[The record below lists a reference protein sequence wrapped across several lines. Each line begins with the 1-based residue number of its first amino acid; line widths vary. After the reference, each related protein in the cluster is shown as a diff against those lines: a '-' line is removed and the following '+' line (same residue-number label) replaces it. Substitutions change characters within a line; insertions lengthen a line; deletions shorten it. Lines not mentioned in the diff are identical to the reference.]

1 MNSIVISYH
10 LKLYK
15 EVNVI
20 IGMFEKGLTHFHLR
34 KPDLNIDEFRALIVE
49 IPEQYHSKII
59 IHSHFELI
67 SEFKVMGYYLSSA
80 DRENYSHLS
89 GLNCVK
95 STFVDNFDEI
105 DELDGKFD
113 YFVMGSIF
121 KSISKPDLNMK
132 FNHEYLKSRL
142 NQQKYQSKILAIG
155 GIKESTT
162 EIALNYGFD
171 GVVILGA
178 VWALYM
184 ETFDV
189 NLAVGKF
196 ARINNISMIMKN

>member
-1 MNSIVISYH
+1 
-10 LKLYK
+10 
-15 EVNVI
+15 
-20 IGMFEKGLTHFHLR
+20 LTHFHLR
-34 KPDLNIDEFRALIVE
+34 KPDLDIDEFRALIAE
-49 IPEQYHSKII
+49 IPQQYHNRIV
-59 IHSHFELI
+59 IHSHFQLI
-67 SEFKVMGYYLSSA
+67 SEFKLLGYYLSSA

-95 STFVDNFDEI
+95 STFANNFDEI
-105 DELDGKFD
+105 NELDGKFD

-121 KSISKPDLNMK
+121 KSISKPGLNVK
-132 FNHEYLKSRL
+132 FNHEYLKSQL
-142 NQQKYQSKILAIG
+142 NQRKYQSKILAIG

-162 EIALNYGFD
+162 EIAINYGFD

-189 NLAVGKF
+189 SQAIEKF
-196 ARINNISMIMKN
+196 VRINSIAMVMKN